1 MPYATQEDFLN
12 EVTLRTQGDALNKQ
26 LIDQLAAE
34 HQGTEDRL
42 STEVIQREQGDLN
55 VLSELTALSQAMS
68 EYRIKTDL
76 ELSTEQFA
84 RQQLG
89 VDLNLRMD
97 NVVASFD
104 HDKYLI
110 YTAIQ
115 EVQDDLDGKYASMD
129 NRILRYEDML
139 QDITTDSIQI
149 TTDNGDINMGAW
161 TILSQA
167 REWDLEILSKLS
179 GLKVQNQQQI
189 DQALL
194 ELQAL
199 IPVEEN
205 IITNAI
211 EVFSN
216 LPIMQEMDE
225 ALTQHTLDLSLMSDR
240 ITDEATARVQGLLD
254 NAATTQAAIDAQT
267 LAFQASINEKSVEL
281 LDAVSHE
288 SDIRINQIQE
298 IDGNLETYSARVDT
312 IETAVN
318 DPDTGMSALA
328 SAVDQ
333 VEIKVSEV
341 ENGLKTVAQ
350 QISGVSTSVG
360 TLEASVQTLME
371 SIDGMEASYTVT
383 VDVNGLITGFRLSND
398 GETSVFA
405 VNAEYFYIGN
415 AVSGKKPFMVLTNS
429 QTINGVTYPEGTWMD
444 TALIANATIG
454 SAHIASLDAEKITTG
469 TLDAARIAANS
480 ITTDKLLIGG
490 GNLVW
495 GGIDD
500 FNQYT
505 TLPTTTAGSSTN
517 SLETSNGLFGNNRFR
532 HDSIVAN
539 SYAYICPPEAATN
552 ASTGWIRLI
561 PGRRYI
567 LSAYVS
573 TNAASDTVLQIAAT
587 PREGKTTTFAGG
599 TATGSITMNIA
610 DGWQRVSVA
619 FVPTGNDVYLSFY
632 IRNASPNITSYWD
645 GFMVEE
651 VPESVSMPSPY
662 TTGSTTRID
671 GGNIVTNTVTADH
684 INVTDLSAISA
695 NLGSIQVGS
704 GNIANGAITN
714 AKIGTAAITSA
725 NIANLTVDT
734 INVKDGAITTSIFG
748 SGVSSLS
755 ITSTGGKIRV
765 DIGLVKY
772 SSGNSTTNSSG
783 FRILR
788 NGTVVMSFFLQSSGI
803 IIEDGKT
810 YFMFGMAG
818 SLPSYIDAVAAGTY
832 TYTVQ
837 YLPPNGSW
845 TAFKPTSISI
855 FEGKK

>member
-42 STEVIQREQGDLN
+42 SAEVLQREQGDLN

-76 ELSTEQFA
+76 ELSTEQLA

-149 TTDNGDINMGAW
+149 TTDNGEINMGAW

-167 REWDLEILSKLS
+167 REWDLEILSKFS

-205 IITNAI
+205 IIANAI

-254 NAATTQAAIDAQT
+254 NAAATQAAIDAQT

-298 IDGNLETYSARVDT
+298 IDGNLETYNARVDT

-341 ENGLKTVAQ
+341 ENGLNTAVQRIDGISVTTEKPLKASSGMLLSSLKKRATSWNVESAFISNAKTVAQ
-350 QISGVSTSVG
+350 QISGVTTSVG

-371 SIDGMEASYTVT
+371 SLDGMEASYTVT

-405 VNAEYFYIGN
+405 VNADYFYIGN
-415 AVSGKKPFMVLTNS
+415 AVSGKKPFMVLTSS
-429 QTINGVTYPEGTWMD
+429 QTINGVTYPAGTWMD
-444 TALIANATIG
+444 VALIANASIG
-454 SAHIASLDAEKITTG
+454 SALIKDAAITT
-469 TLDAARIAANS
+469 A
-480 ITTDKLLIGG
+480 K
-490 GNLVW
+490 
-495 GGIDD
+495 
-500 FNQYT
+500 
-505 TLPTTTAGSSTN
+505 
-517 SLETSNGLFGNNRFR
+517 
-532 HDSIVAN
+532 
-539 SYAYICPPEAATN
+539 
-552 ASTGWIRLI
+552 
-561 PGRRYI
+561 
-567 LSAYVS
+567 
-573 TNAASDTVLQIAAT
+573 
-587 PREGKTTTFAGG
+587 
-599 TATGSITMNIA
+599 IA
-610 DGWQRVSVA
+610 DA
-619 FVPTGNDVYLSFY
+619 
-632 IRNASPNITSYWD
+632 
-645 GFMVEE
+645 
-651 VPESVSMPSPY
+651 
-662 TTGSTTRID
+662 
-671 GGNIVTNTVTADH
+671 
-684 INVTDLSAISA
+684 
-695 NLGSIQVGS
+695 
-704 GNIANGAITN
+704 AITN
-714 AKIGTAAITSA
+714 AKINDLSADKITAG
-725 NIANLTVDT
+725 T
-734 INVKDGAITTSIFG
+734 INAARIGANSITADKLKAEVFESVGSDGSRSVIRGGTFTAYYPSGALAIYM
-748 SGVSSLS
+748 GVS
-755 ITSTGGKIRV
+755 
-765 DIGLVKY
+765 
-772 SSGNSTTNSSG
+772 
-783 FRILR
+783 
-788 NGTVVMSFFLQSSGI
+788 
-803 IIEDGKT
+803 
-810 YFMFGMAG
+810 
-818 SLPSYIDAVAAGTY
+818 
-832 TYTVQ
+832 
-837 YLPPNGSW
+837 
-845 TAFKPTSISI
+845 
-855 FEGKK
+855 